1 MTKTTITSHDNNDF
15 IIVSS
20 DKEQGY
26 NVCILLE
33 HNSEHRNNDLLQIVY
48 HAPLNSFPLP
58 SAQINALQVCRSTAR
73 AQGLRLHACS
83 ESQWRISC

>member
-1 MTKTTITSHDNNDF
+1 MTYFEIPL
-15 IIVSS
+15 IV
-20 DKEQGY
+20 
-26 NVCILLE
+26 
-33 HNSEHRNNDLLQIVY
+33 H

-58 SAQINALQVCRSTAR
+58 SAQINGLQVCRSTEQ